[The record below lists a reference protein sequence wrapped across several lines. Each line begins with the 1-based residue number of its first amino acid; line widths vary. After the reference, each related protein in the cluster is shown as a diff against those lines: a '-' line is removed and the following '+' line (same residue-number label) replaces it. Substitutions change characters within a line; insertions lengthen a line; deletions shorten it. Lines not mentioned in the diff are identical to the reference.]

1 MSSLIVRRGD
11 IFYADLS
18 YVMGSELG
26 GIRPVVVI
34 QNNIANRYSPTII
47 VAAITTQIDK
57 AKLPTHVQISA
68 NEYGLNRDGLII
80 LEQIRT
86 LDKKRLKE
94 KIGTLTDIDMKKVDK
109 SLAISVS
116 ILLEH
121 NKILETKDIKKELK
135 DINLAID
142 VLKSIAKK
150 YDINEHINKDKFE
163 NKYKN
168 MLENIYA
175 NVGVLSNDVKNVYSV
190 VSPLVEKQ
198 KIAKGQLGEH
208 ATIKYFKIN
217 AYKAEEGDDIL
228 DKLKIDV
235 IAKDDKYKIFTQVK
249 TGMIGAHEIAKLVK
263 NVKGLDNSYD
273 KEGLRRMACVCA
285 DKFPPDGDIIRIRLE
300 KEYEIPIMFIHKY
313 QVLELCRKYK
323 RTVS

>member
-1 MSSLIVRRGD
+1 MRDLVVKRGD

-18 YVMGSELG
+18 STTGSEPG

-34 QNNIANRYSPTII
+34 QNNIANKYSPTAI
-47 VAAITTQIDK
+47 VAAITTQINK
-57 AKLPTHVQISA
+57 SKLPTHVQVSA

-86 LDKKRLKE
+86 LDKNRLKE
-94 KIGTLTDIDMKKVDK
+94 KIGTLTDEDMKKVDK

-116 ILLEH
+116 ILLEQ
-121 NKILETKDIKKELK
+121 NKISETKDIKKELK

-142 VLKSIAKK
+142 VLKGIAKK
-150 YDINEHINKDKFE
+150 YHINEYINKDKFE
-163 NKYKN
+163 NEYKN

-175 NVGVLSNDVKNVYSV
+175 NVDVLTNDVKNVYSV

-198 KIAKGQLGEH
+198 KIAKGKLGEH

-217 AYKAEEGDDIL
+217 DYKAEEGDDIL

-249 TGMIGAHEIAKLVK
+249 TGQIGAQEIVKLIK
-263 NVKGLDNSYD
+263 NVKELDNSYD
-273 KEGLRRMACVCA
+273 EEGLKRMACVCA
-285 DKFPPDGDIIRIRLE
+285 DKFPPNGDIIRIRLE

-313 QVLELCRKYK
+313 QVLELCPEYK